1 MSIFGLVSVI
11 LPTFNRAN
19 LLPRAINSVLNQS
32 YQDWELLIWNDGS
45 SDDTEKVVKSYDDPR
60 IHLYS
65 EPNRGKPYALNQ
77 ALKRANGEYI
87 AFLDDDDEW
96 TKEKLTLQVGFLR
109 ENSELALVFGNFIN
123 VDHFK
128 QKTGLGFEQT
138 ASGLEKLTTTEKA
151 NGWKVI
157 YNGFLEGLCAEN
169 FVAFDTILAQKGLFT
184 SLGGFNELLKSSE
197 DFEFWWRFGLARQLA
212 AYNHDVVMLRNK
224 YPGSL
229 SGGEASSLKNVLD
242 ALDVCVEDS
251 HRLGQPQTLRLLR
264 KLYRNQWQNLI
275 RAYGQQGRRSEAF
288 QAFVKSLQYGIQT
301 GSINLL
307 LKIFLTQRVDT

>member
-1 MSIFGLVSVI
+1 MSTPGLVSII

-123 VDHFK
+123 VDHVK
-128 QKTGLGFEQT
+128 QKTGIGFEQT
-138 ASGLEKLTTTEKA
+138 ASGLEKLTTTVKA
-151 NGWKVI
+151 NEWKVI
-157 YNGFLEGLCAEN
+157 NNGFLEGLCTEN
-169 FVAFDTILAQKGLFT
+169 FIAFDTILARKGLFT
-184 SLGGFNELLKSSE
+184 SLGGFNESLKSSE
-197 DFEFWWRFGLARQLA
+197 DFEFWWRFGLAKKLA
-212 AYNHDVVMLRNK
+212 AFSHDVMMIRNK

-242 ALDVCVEDS
+242 ALDVCAKDS
-251 HRLGQPQTLRLLR
+251 HRLSQPQTLRLLR

-275 RAYGQQGRRSEAF
+275 KAYGQQGRKSEAF
-288 QAFVKSLQYGIQT
+288 QAFVKSLQYGIQL
-301 GSINLL
+301 GSVRLL
-307 LKIFLTQRVDT
+307 LKALISIK

>member
-1 MSIFGLVSVI
+1 MSTPGLVSII
-11 LPTFNRAN
+11 LPTFNRAG
-19 LLPRAINSVLNQS
+19 LLPRAIDSVLNQS
-32 YQDWELLIWNDGS
+32 YQEWELLVWNDGS
-45 SDDTEKVVKSYDDPR
+45 SDDTEKVVQFYADPR
-60 IHLYS
+60 IRLFS
-65 EPNRGKPYALNQ
+65 ESNHGKPYALNQ
-77 ALKRANGEYI
+77 ALHRANGEYI

-109 ENSELALVFGNFIN
+109 DNSELALVFGNFIN

-157 YNGFLEGLCAEN
+157 YNGFLEGLCTEN
-169 FVAFDTILAQKGLFT
+169 FIAFDTILARKGLFT
-184 SLGGFNELLKSSE
+184 SLGGFNESLKSSE
-197 DFEFWWRFGLARQLA
+197 DFEFWWRFGLAGKLA
-212 AYNHDVVMLRNK
+212 AYNHDVVMIRNK